1 MKPRLVFDASA
12 VAKWFLREEESEEAK
27 KLRGLYLKE
36 ELEIFVPRQIFLEL
50 ANALRYTRGLSPN
63 DVIDAIEAL
72 MALRLNVVEDEDV
85 LKEAIKTAFER
96 DITVYDALYI
106 ALARKLDSKLITY
119 DKELLSN
126 FKNMAMKAK
135 EALAEIKESK

>member
-50 ANALRYTRGLSPN
+50 ANALRYTRGLSPK
-63 DVIDAIEAL
+63 DVIDAVEAL

-85 LKEAIKTAFER
+85 LEEAIKTAFER
-96 DITVYDALYI
+96 DVTVYDALYI
-106 ALARKLDSKLITY
+106 ALARKLNSKLITY
-119 DKELLSN
+119 DEELLSN

-135 EALAEIKESK
+135 EALAEIKEGK

>member
-27 KLRGLYLKE
+27 ELRDLYLKGK
-36 ELEIFVPRQIFLEL
+36 LEIFVPRQIFLEL
-50 ANALRYTRGLSPN
+50 ANALRYTRGLSPK
-63 DVIDAIEAL
+63 DVMDAIEAL

-126 FKNMAMKAK
+126 FKNVAMKAK
-135 EALAEIKESK
+135 EALVEIKEG

>member
-27 KLRGLYLKE
+27 ELRDLYLKGK
-36 ELEIFVPRQIFLEL
+36 LEIFVPRQIFMEL
-50 ANALRYTRGLSPN
+50 ANALRYTRGLSPK
-63 DVIDAIEAL
+63 DVIDAVEAL
-72 MALRLNVVEDEDV
+72 NALRLNVVEDEDV
-85 LKEAIKTAFER
+85 LKEAIKTAFEG

-119 DKELLSN
+119 DEELLSR
-126 FKNMAMKAK
+126 FKNMAARAK
-135 EALAEIKESK
+135 EALAEIREGK

>member
-27 KLRGLYLKE
+27 ELRDLYLKGK
-36 ELEIFVPRQIFLEL
+36 LEIFVPRQIFMEL
-50 ANALRYTRGLSPN
+50 ANALRYTRGLSPK
-63 DVIDAIEAL
+63 DVIDAVEAL
-72 MALRLNVVEDEDV
+72 MALRLNVVEDEDL
-85 LKEAIKTAFER
+85 LKEAIKTAFEG

-119 DKELLSN
+119 DEELLSR
-126 FKNMAMKAK
+126 FKDMAARAK
-135 EALAEIKESK
+135 ETLAEIREGK